1 MEHKALGKP
10 FTVSRLPKFGSRP
23 VNPPG
28 SLPNGTVHSRLPP
41 EVRSSSGKFSGV
53 VRPSSSSI
61 KYGSS
66 GTPPNQELPSEKR
79 ENRVVHS
86 PGSRANKKPY
96 PSLKTGNRSASTG
109 SPKPA
114 PESLRSTSN
123 TKTGSTSP
131 CGFKLTQNGTADSIG
146 GGPRLQKSRDNTSS
160 SNGVPHSGGM
170 VRSQSFSHFRQ
181 RLPGSSAIP
190 RSFSFNKA
198 VELAKPL
205 PNTQLCPVRMLGLKP
220 PQCISSSRLGVGFG
234 KSFTDHLSARAPFS
248 GCSTPPSGSKKP
260 SLSSNVLRKPLSLSH
275 TLSHVITAKPQRPHV
290 GGTNQEITPPGS
302 GPDGEQFGKSSP
314 ADVPDGSEEMSVSSA
329 SSDRNYTCE
338 DFDHMGGAVS
348 FSSLELSPSSSGG
361 TYIWD
366 EEMMEPLGHNTHSN
380 THTHIDTHNTHSQ
393 HCSCSILS
401 RMDGEKNHVF
411 DLQND
416 KILTT
421 DHPQNRASYR
431 EEPQWRNS
439 RENHLQNH
447 NWLLLLEGFNGSPEV
462 QSGGHMVAL
471 EECSV
476 EQMLEECS
484 SVKAQLLQLQLL
496 LQMEEIDVGM
506 NSKEWS
512 GVNSVPS
519 YQKKDILKEVTSVRE
534 DLKNKDEIT
543 KQQRRQKLQLQK
555 LHPSRPP
562 ESSTTSGTFSKFS
575 LHRGPQ

>member
-496 LQMEEIDVGM
+496 LQ
-506 NSKEWS
+506 
-512 GVNSVPS
+512 
-519 YQKKDILKEVTSVRE
+519 
-534 DLKNKDEIT
+534 
-543 KQQRRQKLQLQK
+543 LQK